1 MVVVYVAALISGVLL
16 CLGALVL
23 FFIGTQSFQAG
34 ETGGIF
40 TALWAR
46 FVLLGAGLSALAWGG
61 NGLRRSRHARATQ
74 KTKTA
79 DEELRVYEST
89 DSHSPLVAKLPE
101 GTDIELGPVTEAN
114 GVDWVSVKLPDG
126 KQGYVLGNAH
136 VHTML
141 KAVIEKEAPVYE
153 FADLASP
160 PVSQL
165 PVGTELEIVKGD
177 WDSAFDQIVMVRAW
191 AGERK
196 IHIKSNTKVR
206 WT

>member
-1 MVVVYVAALISGVLL
+1 MVVVYVAAIILGILLSVAAFVLM
-16 CLGALVL
+16 V
-23 FFIGTQSFQAG
+23 IGTQTVD
-34 ETGGIF
+34 EGGIF

-46 FVLLGAGLSALAWGG
+46 FVILGVGLSVLAWGG
-61 NGLRRSRHARATQ
+61 NGVRRSRHAKATQ

-114 GVDWVSVKLPDG
+114 GVDWVNVKLADG
-126 KQGYVLGNAH
+126 TPGYVLGHAH

-141 KAVIEKEAPVYE
+141 RAVITKEAPVYE
-153 FADLASP
+153 FPDMASP
-160 PVSQL
+160 PVTQL
-165 PVGTELEIVKGD
+165 PVGTEVEIVKGD
-177 WDSAFDQIVMVRAW
+177 WDSAYDQIVMVRAW
-191 AGERK
+191 LTDGRK

-206 WT
+206 WV

>member
-1 MVVVYVAALISGVLL
+1 MVVVYVASIIVGILIILAGFGLMI
-16 CLGALVL
+16 
-23 FFIGTQSFQAG
+23 FGTQSGDVSAIG
-34 ETGGIF
+34 N
-40 TALWAR
+40 ALWAR
-46 FVLLGAGLSALAWGG
+46 FVVFGVGFFVVAWGG
-61 NGLRRSRHARATQ
+61 NGIRRSKHATATQ

-89 DSHSPLVAKLPE
+89 DSHSLLIGKLPE
-101 GTDIELGPVTEAN
+101 GSDIELGPVTEAN
-114 GVDWVSVKLPDG
+114 GVDWVNVKLRDG
-126 KQGYVLGNAH
+126 KQGYVLGHAR

-141 KAVIEKEAPVYE
+141 KAAIEKQAPVYE

-160 PVSQL
+160 PVAQL

-191 AGERK
+191 ADGKK

-206 WT
+206 WL